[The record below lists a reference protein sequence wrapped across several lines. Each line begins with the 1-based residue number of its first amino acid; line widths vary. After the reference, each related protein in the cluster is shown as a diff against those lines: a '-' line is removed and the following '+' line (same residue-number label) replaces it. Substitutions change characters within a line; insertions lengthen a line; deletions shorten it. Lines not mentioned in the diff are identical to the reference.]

1 MTTQEQISARV
12 LLLEQ
17 FQEGKSEN
25 EALDHVHHRLGS
37 QSMSKRSATIWF
49 NKFKRGQIKVC
60 RNQTTAGDRALM
72 KGLRFLGAK
81 RWPKSK
87 IPPSEEYDVFTN
99 VLFGLFFYIVMI
111 FVLYFAGAIDKAMSR
126 ENNTPERPNQFKRLI
141 NYLKARRAKLLSA
154 ENNMNEAQQNV
165 TVESKVNPKTKNE
178 NSVRPRTLQK
188 KPIRRRN
195 AERDISAVPQKP
207 KERSTAQQK
216 PIKPTASKEQQSKT
230 QRSIRRTSVEKTQKE
245 TTASFAAPIQKT
257 IRRRSKDKFT
267 KMRVVMSRPLRER
280 GMQKML
286 ERVKNREQASEG
298 NAHLKEGDDQFPRL
312 KTHARKLTDGSPK
325 NSKASPKTADENT
338 TQKSAYEENSKH
350 EKVSILNADGRPFWQ
365 QKNKGE
371 QQALM
376 DEEDITDD
384 SLPMN
389 ASIIVEITAGNIKL
403 TEMPKTNNTVRS
415 MVNLADDGET
425 KSEYQVTE
433 TQDEPNRK
441 PLTITEPETIV
452 YYDSDGTYYTLPI
465 SPAKK
470 K

>member
-1 MTTQEQISARV
+1 
-12 LLLEQ
+12 
-17 FQEGKSEN
+17 
-25 EALDHVHHRLGS
+25 
-37 QSMSKRSATIWF
+37 
-49 NKFKRGQIKVC
+49 
-60 RNQTTAGDRALM
+60 
-72 KGLRFLGAK
+72 
-81 RWPKSK
+81 
-87 IPPSEEYDVFTN
+87 
-99 VLFGLFFYIVMI
+99 
-111 FVLYFAGAIDKAMSR
+111 MSR

-178 NSVRPRTLQK
+178 KATTAQNRQSRS
-188 KPIRRRN
+188 RRR
-195 AERDISAVPQKP
+195 R
-207 KERSTAQQK
+207 RSSDETEEE
-216 PIKPTASKEQQSKT
+216 TVTEC
-230 QRSIRRTSVEKTQKE
+230 RE
-245 TTASFAAPIQKT
+245 TTFCRFFLFSAIKRSFKT

-365 QKNKGE
+365 QKNKGK

>member
-1 MTTQEQISARV
+1 
-12 LLLEQ
+12 
-17 FQEGKSEN
+17 
-25 EALDHVHHRLGS
+25 
-37 QSMSKRSATIWF
+37 
-49 NKFKRGQIKVC
+49 
-60 RNQTTAGDRALM
+60 
-72 KGLRFLGAK
+72 
-81 RWPKSK
+81 
-87 IPPSEEYDVFTN
+87 
-99 VLFGLFFYIVMI
+99 
-111 FVLYFAGAIDKAMSR
+111 
-126 ENNTPERPNQFKRLI
+126 
-141 NYLKARRAKLLSA
+141 
-154 ENNMNEAQQNV
+154 MNEAQQNV

-245 TTASFAAPIQKT
+245 TTASFAAPIQKVSAPKFISQMYFRKRPPLKIVSHVHVVVVVRVMKQKRKQSLNRSFKT

-338 TQKSAYEENSKH
+338 TQRLRRELKTRK
-350 EKVSILNADGRPFWQ
+350 KVSILNADGRPFWQ

-470 K
+470 EINNPFYSDINTNKFTTRDLIVGFRTS

>member
-1 MTTQEQISARV
+1 
-12 LLLEQ
+12 
-17 FQEGKSEN
+17 
-25 EALDHVHHRLGS
+25 
-37 QSMSKRSATIWF
+37 
-49 NKFKRGQIKVC
+49 
-60 RNQTTAGDRALM
+60 
-72 KGLRFLGAK
+72 
-81 RWPKSK
+81 
-87 IPPSEEYDVFTN
+87 
-99 VLFGLFFYIVMI
+99 
-111 FVLYFAGAIDKAMSR
+111 MSR

-178 NSVRPRTLQK
+178 NSVRPC
-188 KPIRRRN
+188 RN
-195 AERDISAVPQKP
+195 AERDISAVSQKP

-216 PIKPTASKEQQSKT
+216 PIKLTASKEQQSKT
-230 QRSIRRTSVEKTQKE
+230 QRSIRRTSVEKTQKA
-245 TTASFAAPIQKT
+245 TTTSFAAPIQKKATTAQNRQSRSRRRRRSSDETEEETVTECREITFCRFFLFSAIKRSFKT

-365 QKNKGE
+365 QKNKGK